1 MSCHSKLQVAC
12 SNAATIVLNAGAGS
26 VAFFGIQ
33 MHITFFVVAFPL
45 QHLPLTSTMLGHRCI
60 SCIGVQVYSTPDLS
74 L

>member
-1 MSCHSKLQVAC
+1 MSCHLKLQVAC
-12 SNAATIVLNAGAGS
+12 SSTATIVLNAGT

-45 QHLPLTSTMLGHRCI
+45 QHLPLTSTMLGHRCM
-60 SCIGVQVYSTPDLS
+60 SSIGVQVYSTPDLS